1 MVDVRRQL
9 GVLERQ
15 LSRMARLETILAG
28 LPANL
33 SFDLAV
39 DADGQPTRPSGEL
52 RTAVS
57 HVDARFTPDCLG
69 ACEMAYFCRHEAAG
83 STSALGRGVQ
93 DDLGGVG
100 SIDTVLGLARGT
112 LAPTPDQEEIAELLR
127 FAHRL
132 RSECLDAA
140 GSVA

>member
-1 MVDVRRQL
+1 
-9 GVLERQ
+9 
-15 LSRMARLETILAG
+15 
-28 LPANL
+28 
-33 SFDLAV
+33 
-39 DADGQPTRPSGEL
+39 
-52 RTAVS
+52 
-57 HVDARFTPDCLG
+57 
-69 ACEMAYFCRHEAAG
+69 MAYFCRHEAAG

-112 LAPTPDQEEIAELLR
+112 LVPTPDQEEIASLLR

-132 RSECLDAA
+132 RSECLDVA